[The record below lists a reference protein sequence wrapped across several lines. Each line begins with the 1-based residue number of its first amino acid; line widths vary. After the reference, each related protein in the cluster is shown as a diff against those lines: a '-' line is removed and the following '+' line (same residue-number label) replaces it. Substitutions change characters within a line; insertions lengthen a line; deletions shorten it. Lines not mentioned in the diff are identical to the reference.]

1 MPPSSQPI
9 FLWKQ
14 EPPILL
20 CQSQQSKMTLV
31 PHNTSPLAILNHRFL
46 VLECRATPGQH
57 TGGALELKTSHEISA
72 SPEDPL
78 HWKVVLTVEF
88 SPKDPE
94 IPSTYEGRVSAEGE
108 FRIHETFEEKNR
120 EALIRVTATSILYGS
135 CREMIASFTARS
147 IHGILSLPS
156 ISFRKTKEMVKYS
169 ESSPK

>member
-1 MPPSSQPI
+1 M
-9 FLWKQ
+9 
-14 EPPILL
+14 L

-120 EALIRVTATSILYGS
+120 EALIRVTATSILYGA